1 MEGGIQITWSTYHAS
16 KIRGLDFHPDI
27 SALLPLLPEQAHL
40 VATMKHAM
48 QKVKETASYLRPD
61 QITVVTVDQ
70 PLFAVA
76 KQIQWQWLETVGED
90 KFIVI
95 LDGLHIVMASFK
107 TIGNLLKESGWTA
120 VLT

>member
-1 MEGGIQITWSTYHAS
+1 
-16 KIRGLDFHPDI
+16 
-27 SALLPLLPEQAHL
+27 
-40 VATMKHAM
+40 MKHAM

-90 KFIVI
+90 KYIVI
-95 LDGLHIVMASFK
+95 LDGLHIVMAAFK
-107 TIGNLLKESGWTA
+107 TIGNC
-120 VLT
+120 